1 MVLQKEGELSFK
13 EFVNDLTPSE
23 VKVLKA
29 LAKTLEVKP
38 SEIALQ
44 QFMDKDTVGYS
55 LNLLVSKSIIVR
67 RRRGVYR
74 FTDSLFSEW
83 LKISDNDF

>member
-1 MVLQKEGELSFK
+1 
-13 EFVNDLTPSE
+13 

-29 LAKTLEVKP
+29 LAKTSEVKP

-67 RRRGVYR
+67 RRRGVYS
-74 FTDSLFSEW
+74 FTDNLFSEW